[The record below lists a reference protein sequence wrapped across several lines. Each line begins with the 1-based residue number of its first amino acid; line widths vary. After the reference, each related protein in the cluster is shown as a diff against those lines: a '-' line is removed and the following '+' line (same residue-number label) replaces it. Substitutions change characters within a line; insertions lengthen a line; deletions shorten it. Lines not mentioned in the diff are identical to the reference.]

1 MGIFNEHSSSSS
13 FTTVPLQGAAGPQ
26 GIGFKLTPNG
36 NYDIQNKKLV
46 NVKQGADPN
55 DVVTKS
61 QIQLLDN
68 APGDVRA
75 NKAVIY
81 SNSGSVHTNSI
92 YLQDTP
98 DGAGSFNDVR
108 LLTEHQSYEN
118 IHLNIPDLKNFDGHG
133 GRTKSEIMV
142 TSTEQHIT
150 GRKTF
155 FDISVLKP
163 DNNDQAANKKYV
175 DDEIKKIPSPDLSTY
190 LKKDGTV
197 EMTGNLDMGNQQIT
211 HLGANIQNTYDV
223 LI

>member
-13 FTTVPLQGAAGPQ
+13 FTTGGFGTVPLQGAAGPQ
-26 GIGFKLTPNG
+26 GIGFKLTQNG
-36 NYDIQNKKLV
+36 NNYYDIQNKNFV

-98 DGAGSFNDVR
+98 DGAGSSNDVD
-108 LLTEHQSYEN
+108 Y
-118 IHLNIPDLKNFDGHG
+118 
-133 GRTKSEIMV
+133 
-142 TSTEQHIT
+142 
-150 GRKTF
+150 
-155 FDISVLKP
+155 
-163 DNNDQAANKKYV
+163 
-175 DDEIKKIPSPDLSTY
+175 
-190 LKKDGTV
+190 
-197 EMTGNLDMGNQQIT
+197 
-211 HLGANIQNTYDV
+211 
-223 LI
+223 

>member
-98 DGAGSFNDVR
+98 DGAGSSNDVR

-133 GRTKSEIMV
+133 GRAKSEIMV

-155 FDISVLKP
+155 
-163 DNNDQAANKKYV
+163 
-175 DDEIKKIPSPDLSTY
+175 
-190 LKKDGTV
+190 
-197 EMTGNLDMGNQQIT
+197 
-211 HLGANIQNTYDV
+211 
-223 LI
+223 LILVF